1 MNCFFRTT
9 FSVCLLSISHLEEA
23 LVIPP
28 AHIFLILDLVSY
40 CLSACL
46 TDLVIITRTSISQGK
61 IISFVTKGN
70 KGIFLEMYQMQCE

>member
-1 MNCFFRTT
+1 MSCFFHTT

-23 LVIPP
+23 LAIPP
-28 AHIFLILDLVSY
+28 VHVFLILDLVSY

-46 TDLVIITRTSISQGK
+46 TDLVTITRTSILQGK

-70 KGIFLEMYQMQCE
+70 QGIFLEMYQVQCE